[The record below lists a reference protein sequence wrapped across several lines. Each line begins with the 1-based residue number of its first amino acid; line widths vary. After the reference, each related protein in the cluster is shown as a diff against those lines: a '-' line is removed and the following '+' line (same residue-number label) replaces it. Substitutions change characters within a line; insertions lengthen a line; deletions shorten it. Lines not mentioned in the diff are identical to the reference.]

1 MEQLKED
8 IIKEVKK
15 HFDQVLDDEDEA
27 KCNYLHFEDLED
39 LYEYYCEDFLNKY
52 YDREDFI
59 PIDEVLFRETY
70 GDFNWFDAL
79 KIIKKFD
86 TEMGCGWDDYD
97 DEEKVWN
104 YLCYVCALD
113 GNDFLK
119 NEEYKIWYN
128 VINPRQKFIDD
139 CGEKIE
145 DLENGYWDKCVPIG
159 RMEKRTTI
167 RFFKHL
173 KELDISKAEEDLKII
188 NLIYQ
193 KNMKQFQ
200 DTVLNKKVLE
210 VFYIEHCDYLKKEY
224 EKLLDFKQRAIKL
237 KD

>member
-1 MEQLKED
+1 MEQLKEN

-15 HFDQVLDDEDEA
+15 HFDQVLDDEDEE
-27 KCNYLHFEDLED
+27 KCNYLYFQDLED

-59 PIDEVLFRETY
+59 PIDDVLFRETY

-86 TEMGCGWDDYD
+86 TEMGGGWDDYD

-128 VINPRQKFIDD
+128 VINQRQKFIDD
-139 CGEKIE
+139 CGSKINDTRE
-145 DLENGYWDKCVPIG
+145 GMDKLVKFQYNIQNEYFVNL
-159 RMEKRTTI
+159 RLFRIDKATELLQVINLVYQKRLQICEETMKEGLYI
-167 RFFKHL
+167 KRCKHF
-173 KELDISKAEEDLKII
+173 KELYNE
-188 NLIYQ
+188 
-193 KNMKQFQ
+193 
-200 DTVLNKKVLE
+200 
-210 VFYIEHCDYLKKEY
+210 
-224 EKLLDFKQRAIKL
+224 LLAFKQRAIKL

>member
-1 MEQLKED
+1 MEQLKEN

-15 HFDQVLDDEDEA
+15 HFDQVLDDADEL
-27 KCNYLHFEDLED
+27 KFNYLYFEDLED

-59 PIDEVLFRETY
+59 PIDDVLFRETY

-86 TEMGCGWDDYD
+86 TEMGGGWDDYD

-128 VINPRQKFIDD
+128 VRNPRQKFIDD
-139 CGEKIE
+139 CGSKIKDTRE
-145 DLENGYWDKCVPIG
+145 GMDKLVKFQYNIENEYFVNLRLFRIDKATELLQVINLVYQ
-159 RMEKRTTI
+159 KRLKICEETMKEGLYI
-167 RFFKHL
+167 KRCKHF
-173 KELDISKAEEDLKII
+173 KELYNE
-188 NLIYQ
+188 
-193 KNMKQFQ
+193 
-200 DTVLNKKVLE
+200 
-210 VFYIEHCDYLKKEY
+210 
-224 EKLLDFKQRAIKL
+224 LLDFKQRAIKL